1 MALIKC
7 PECGKEISDKA
18 SACIHCGFPL
28 NNIDQDHTLYNAILE
43 TTGPN
48 RAKLNVALRNI
59 RTLSLVE
66 AKNMIDS
73 APCVI
78 KENISLSE
86 AQQIRKD
93 FADIMAGVKI
103 VAVDGSS
110 SIESPYDKNVIYCPR
125 CGSTQITTGQRG
137 YSFLTG
143 FLGSNKAVNRCAKCG
158 HTWEPRG

>member
-28 NNIDQDHTLYNAILE
+28 NNINQDHTLYNVILE

-86 AQQIRKD
+86 AQQIQKN
-93 FADIMAGVKI
+93 FAEIMAGVKI

-158 HTWEPRG
+158 YTWEPRG

>member
-7 PECGKEISDKA
+7 PECGKEVSDKA
-18 SACIHCGFPL
+18 LACIHCGYPL
-28 NNIDQDHTLYNAILE
+28 NNIEQAATLYNAILE

-48 RAKLNVALRNI
+48 RAKLNIALRNI

-66 AKNMIDS
+66 AKNIIDS
-73 APCVI
+73 APCTI

-86 AQQIRKD
+86 AQQIQKD

-103 VAVDGSS
+103 VASDGSS
-110 SIESPYDKNVIYCPR
+110 SIESPYDKDVVYCPR

>member
-78 KENISLSE
+78 KEKYFI
-86 AQQIRKD
+86 IRSATD
-93 FADIMAGVKI
+93 TERFCRYHGW
-103 VAVDGSS
+103 S
-110 SIESPYDKNVIYCPR
+110 
-125 CGSTQITTGQRG
+125 
-137 YSFLTG
+137 
-143 FLGSNKAVNRCAKCG
+143 
-158 HTWEPRG
+158 